1 MKTVTT
7 GGTENGQKRRRHD
20 RYDSAQGKAQE
31 EPEPSHNLQE
41 NSYARFLQ
49 LDKTT
54 MRRNS
59 RCKVRANS
67 DRHQE
72 G

>member
-1 MKTVTT
+1 MTVP
-7 GGTENGQKRRRHD
+7 KARH
-20 RYDSAQGKAQE
+20 RNK
-31 EPEPSHNLQE
+31 PEPSHNLQE

-59 RCKVRANS
+59 RCKVREDS
-67 DRHQE
+67 DRHRGLSKKKPAQAR
-72 G
+72 